1 MTRHESRVFESG
13 RKMFREGKPKLKPL
27 PYRNAPVWVIRNRA
41 IFNRGWELEH
51 RKANHD

>member
-1 MTRHESRVFESG
+1 MTRHENRIYEEG
-13 RKMFREGKPKLKPL
+13 RKAFRDGKPKLKPL
-27 PYRNAPVWVIRNRA
+27 KFPARPMLLRNRA